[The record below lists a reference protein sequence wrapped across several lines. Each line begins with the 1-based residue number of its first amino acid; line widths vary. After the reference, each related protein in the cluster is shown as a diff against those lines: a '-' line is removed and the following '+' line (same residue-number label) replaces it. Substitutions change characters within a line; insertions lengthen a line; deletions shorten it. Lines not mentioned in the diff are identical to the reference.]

1 MRDHATWSIGIGRWG
16 GVPFRLHALFLLF
29 AACTLYAA
37 QKSATLSSGGVQA
50 PTWPQVGSG
59 TVASTP
65 PFSRKD
71 AAKFEAPSAENSN
84 PEGIGQDSVNAKTT
98 VGDGAQSADT
108 TAADA
113 RVAKASP
120 TDATAGNASPAN
132 HSATSISA
140 PPKLPPPLPSESV
153 VTPETQAAIWL
164 ATASL
169 FVLYVSVLLH
179 EVGHLF
185 AAKQFGGGA
194 EQIVLG
200 PLGGLAPVRCPR
212 DPRSEMLV
220 HLAGP
225 IVNLAVA
232 WGICFP
238 LLVLRGD
245 GSRVLGLL
253 DPLSPNYLVDP
264 TATPWQSLVPLAFW
278 INWCLVIVNLIPAYP
293 FDGGQILRAVLT
305 NWRPELGRE
314 VASLGVARLA
324 KAGGIALIVM
334 AWLVRGETN
343 TGPVPSWFALL
354 ILAGCVYFSGRQ
366 QEQAIVAENGYWAP
380 SEAWPPVGRLPAPT
394 RRPRSAADEESEIAT
409 WGEGIR
415 EVEDESVEE
424 LIESEPDDDR
434 RLDEVLAR
442 LHEVGLANL
451 TEDERR
457 VLERAS
463 ARYRGRN
470 SRTSS

>member
-37 QKSATLSSGGVQA
+37 QSAAL
-50 PTWPQVGSG
+50 
-59 TVASTP
+59 
-65 PFSRKD
+65 
-71 AAKFEAPSAENSN
+71 
-84 PEGIGQDSVNAKTT
+84 
-98 VGDGAQSADT
+98 
-108 TAADA
+108 
-113 RVAKASP
+113 
-120 TDATAGNASPAN
+120 
-132 HSATSISA
+132 ATSSA
-140 PPKLPPPLPSESV
+140 ANV
-153 VTPETQAAIWL
+153 AAETHAAVWL

-194 EQIVLG
+194 DQIVLG

-212 DPRSEMLV
+212 EPRTEMLV
-220 HLAGP
+220 HVAGP
-225 IVNLAVA
+225 LVNLAIA

-253 DPLSPNYLVDP
+253 DPLSPNLVDP
-264 TATPWQSLVPLAFW
+264 SATPWQSLAPLAFW
-278 INWCLVIVNLIPAYP
+278 INWCLVVVNCIPAYP

-324 KAGGIALIVM
+324 KAGGIALLVM
-334 AWLVRGETN
+334 AWLVREEPV

-354 ILAGCVYFSGRQ
+354 MLAGCVYFSGRQ
-366 QEQAIVAENGYWAP
+366 QEQAVVAENSYWAP
-380 SEAWPPVGRLPAPT
+380 AEAWPPVGRLPPPS
-394 RRPRSAADEESEIAT
+394 RRQRAGGEDEAEVAT
-409 WGEGIR
+409 WGDGIR
-415 EVEDESVEE
+415 EIEDELVEE
-424 LIESEPDDDR
+424 HDLAEPDDDR